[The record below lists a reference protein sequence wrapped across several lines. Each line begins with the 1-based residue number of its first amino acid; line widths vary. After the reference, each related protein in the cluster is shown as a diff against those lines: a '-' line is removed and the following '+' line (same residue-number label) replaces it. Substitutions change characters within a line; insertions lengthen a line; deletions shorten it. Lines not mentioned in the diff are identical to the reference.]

1 MTDAELT
8 QLLQDALN
16 TDQIVLQAKRKDPH
30 IMIMLNRDPDLGAV
44 DHDALADWFKTALL
58 SLQDPKLTTLALY
71 SREKGK
77 RDPDWQA
84 RIPLVNNLVSDGAS
98 QKAAGSRF
106 PSQAEADPA
115 DRESADH
122 ESQDRSSAR
131 PTMVAPLIHPDGSSV
146 PESLDLSAYKFTRN
160 DLLIRTSGLKDP
172 HESVKTLVKVF
183 HDLSSAEKQFV
194 LPRMEAF
201 LKDPAA
207 IEIDPAEMTGPVRS
221 WLQQI
226 QHLDEKYLK
235 DFAIWLSRYCYDSDK
250 TLRELGA
257 LQPDLPTQADP
268 NPDPKAEAGSP
279 GGSAAQSSRIRGATE
294 SLPKASRAAQIGLP
308 LKVASFAGNLALA
321 SGVTLA
327 LLAGMVLVLTM
338 AVLGSVSDGGFG
350 LGWLVVSVVITLA
363 FNAIFF
369 LIGPWIMDLTQK
381 WLYGTEWIPLDY
393 VAQRSP
399 ETADMIQRVCAK
411 HRIKEPKLGLIR
423 DQNPTAFTYGNFPN
437 SARLVVSE
445 GLFTYLDDDEVATVY
460 AHEIGH
466 IVHWDFAVMTLAS
479 TLVQITY
486 LLYVFLRE
494 RVRGDSKAARNIRN
508 LATVAYVFYIVGTY
522 LVLYLSR
529 VREYFADHF
538 AAEVTGNPNALSRAL
553 VKIAYGIVQ
562 EGERQESN
570 EEVTARSRRLL
581 EGTRALGISDARSA
595 TASGTAYRVAARPD
609 QVGKVFLWD
618 MFNPWGG
625 WMELNSTHPLTGKR
639 VRALSTYA
647 EQLGIPA
654 EFDMAKVIRK
664 GKELDKGRL
673 YGGFAMDVA
682 LMNAPWIGGIL
693 GFLGGIALTLGSE
706 SSRVITVPVGLIL
719 LGASLGLMVKMT
731 VMFPRLVNLVETN
744 VLRAMSNP
752 YASPLRGI
760 PIQIEGKL
768 IGRGNAGYV
777 AGSELKMQDPTG
789 MILLRYSSRFG
800 PIGNFFFGASKVSGL
815 IGRKGSA
822 VGWFR
827 RGIAPM
833 LDLSVFS
840 SNQGDR
846 ITSHPAFW
854 YGCWVIAGVLAG
866 LFFLVWW

>member
-8 QLLQDALN
+8 KLLQDALN
-16 TDQIVLQAKRKDPH
+16 TDQLLLQAKRKDSH
-30 IMIMLNRDPDLGAV
+30 IMILLNRDPELGAV

-58 SLQDPKLTTLALY
+58 SLQDPTLTTLALY

-84 RIPLVNNLVSDGAS
+84 RIPLVSTGAN
-98 QKAAGSRF
+98 
-106 PSQAEADPA
+106 PPPADPSSPA
-115 DRESADH
+115 QVGPEPTNPG
-122 ESQDRSSAR
+122 SQDRPSSR
-131 PTMVAPLIHPDGSSV
+131 PTMVAPLIQPDGSSV
-146 PESLDLSAYKFTRN
+146 PESVDLSAYKFTRN

-183 HDLSSAEKQFV
+183 HDLSTAEKQFV

-207 IEIDPAEMTGPVRS
+207 IEIDPTEMTGPVRI

-226 QHLDEKYLK
+226 QHLDEKHLK
-235 DFAIWLSRYCYDSDK
+235 DFAIWLSRYCYDPDK
-250 TLRELGA
+250 TLKELGA
-257 LQPDLPTQADP
+257 LQPTLAENKADP
-268 NPDPKAEAGSP
+268 NPDLKSGSSAGSS
-279 GGSAAQSSRIRGATE
+279 GAAQSSRIRGATE
-294 SLPKASRAAQIGLP
+294 SLPKASRAAQVGLP

-327 LLAGMVLVLTM
+327 LLAGMVLVLTL
-338 AVLGSVSDGGFG
+338 AVLGSMSEGGLG
-350 LGWLVVSVVITLA
+350 LGWLIFSVVITLA
-363 FNAIFF
+363 LNAIFF
-369 LIGPWIMDLTQK
+369 LIGPWIMDLTQR
-381 WLYGTEWIPLDY
+381 WLYGTEWIPISY

-399 ETADMIQRVCAK
+399 ETADLIQRVCAK
-411 HRIKEPKLGLIR
+411 HRIKQPKLGLIR
-423 DQNPTAFTYGNFPN
+423 DQNPTAFTYGSFPN

-486 LLYVFLRE
+486 LIYVFLRE

-522 LVLYLSR
+522 LILYLSR

-562 EGERQESN
+562 EGERQESDQ
-570 EEVTARSRRLL
+570 EVTARSRRLL
-581 EGTRALGISDARSA
+581 EGTRALGIYDARSA

-664 GKELDKGRL
+664 GKELDKSRL
-673 YGGFAMDVA
+673 YGGFAMDIA

-693 GFLGGIALTLGSE
+693 GFLGGIALTLGSD
-706 SSRVITVPVGLIL
+706 SSRVITVPVGMIL

-731 VMFPRLVNLVETN
+731 VMFPRLTHLVETT

-760 PIQIEGKL
+760 PMQIEGKL

-815 IGRKGSA
+815 IGRQGSA

-827 RGIAPM
+827 RGITPL

-846 ITSHPAFW
+846 VTSHPAFW
-854 YGCWVIAGVLAG
+854 YGFWVIAGVLAG
-866 LFFLVWW
+866 LFFLVVI